1 MRKNYDEEE
10 KRTTMKDEKNYAREI
25 LILYLLRS
33 KLLNLAMKTFV

>member
-10 KRTTMKDEKNYAREI
+10 KKTTMKDEKNYAREI